1 MGNSKTTKQRTSARS
16 NARSNNIDGKRSN
29 SDRNSKEESSAKRS
43 KKVTPVKSN
52 KNNINLEETDQLTT
66 RQVRSN
72 YDYEAPDEDTDTDLS
87 QNDEELL
94 VPDVHPYKTNLEI
107 YFRKRFDCDTTDN
120 RSIKDMVTI
129 CDNQYNEISYIGMCK
144 TIVKVH
150 KKYDAIKHQLLTM
163 RSSSEIVKNKH
174 MAKVNDLKE
183 FLKVKVVNLFRYKF
197 IMVS

>member
-1 MGNSKTTKQRTSARS
+1 MGSTNKQRQSSRS
-16 NARSNNIDGKRSN
+16 QSRPNEANRKRNNSNQTAN
-29 SDRNSKEESSAKRS
+29 ETTKRS
-43 KKVTPVKSN
+43 KKVTPAKSK
-52 KNNINLEETDQLTT
+52 KNNVNLEETEQLTT

-72 YDYEAPDEDTDTDLS
+72 YDYEAPDEETDTDLS
-87 QNDEELL
+87 QNDEELVL
-94 VPDVHPYKTNLEI
+94 PDVHPYKTNLEI

-129 CDNQYNEISYIGMCK
+129 CDNHNNNISYIGMCK
-144 TIVKVH
+144 TIVKIH
-150 KKYDAIKHQLLTM
+150 KINNSLRQQLLTM
-163 RSSSEIVKNKH
+163 RSSSEIVKNMH